1 MIGLM
6 GFDRGESVGDWYERA
21 IVANSVAAA
30 QEEALADAG
39 NLTARRVAR
48 KRADEAAADLKQ
60 ALDALQAARRAAD
73 DTSGVRPQD
82 R

>member
-1 MIGLM
+1 MSSE
-6 GFDRGESVGDWYERA
+6 RHESAKERSERA

-39 NLTARRVAR
+39 NPTAKRVAR
-48 KRADEAAADLKQ
+48 KRADEASTELGH
-60 ALDALQAARRAAD
+60 ALDALQAERR
-73 DTSGVRPQD
+73 RED